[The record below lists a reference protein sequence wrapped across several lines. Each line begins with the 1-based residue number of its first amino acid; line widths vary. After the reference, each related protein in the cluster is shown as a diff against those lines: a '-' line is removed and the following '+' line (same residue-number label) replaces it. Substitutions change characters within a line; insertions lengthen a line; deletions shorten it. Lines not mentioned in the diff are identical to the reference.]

1 MRFLSA
7 QYGIP
12 QSICYEIVL
21 NTLKKGKHVFFTN
34 WAQRGWE
41 HVWYA
46 LETNWTNIRA
56 KIYLKRTV
64 GIDEIWDSS

>member
-21 NTLKKGKHVFFTN
+21 NTLKKGKRVFFSQTELREDGN
-34 WAQRGWE
+34 TFGMP
-41 HVWYA
+41 
-46 LETNWTNIRA
+46 
-56 KIYLKRTV
+56 
-64 GIDEIWDSS
+64 